1 MAEPTSDR
9 LHDEKPHYTSQ
20 ERQTLA
26 LEMIADELLLI
37 CGQLE
42 IIAARGCKARDGA
55 SEPPLDDV
63 NDVPHE
69 SENGIVRGAI
79 ETFSVGLY
87 RYTSLEDAK
96 AQLRRSH
103 RTTRR
108 EIQHLMGRKL
118 G

>member
-1 MAEPTSDR
+1 MAETTSN
-9 LHDEKPHYTSQ
+9 HPQNEKPHYTSQ

-42 IIAARGCKARDGA
+42 IIAARGAKVRNRA
-55 SEPPLDDV
+55 SEPPL
-63 NDVPHE
+63 NDASEVPHE
-69 SENGIVRGAI
+69 SENGIIRGAI
-79 ETFSVGLY
+79 ETFSVGPY
-87 RYTSLEDAK
+87 RYTNLEDAR

-103 RTTRR
+103 RTTQR
-108 EIQHLMGRKL
+108 EIQHLLDRNL